1 MKNQEINFGVDRRS
15 ADRVNDDSLLVVA
28 GKSLG
33 GETFS
38 EMTSIYDVSTGGISF
53 YLSTPLGVGD
63 LVDLSIYSEKWT
75 STEAVPR
82 YQIKAR
88 VLRALPNRH
97 GKNQFLI
104 AAEFAGNFVNLSS
117 EEDFESVV
125 RHLQQAVANDE
136 SQRQQYE

>member
-1 MKNQEINFGVDRRS
+1 MKNQNIDPGMDRRS
-15 ADRVNDDSLLVVA
+15 ADRVNDNSLLVVA
-28 GKSLG
+28 GKLQG
-33 GETFS
+33 GEPFS
-38 EMTSIYDVSTGGISF
+38 EMTSINDVSTGGISF
-53 YLSTPLGVGD
+53 YLSTLLDVGD

-88 VLRALPNRH
+88 VLRVSPNRH
-97 GKNQFLI
+97 GKNLFLI
-104 AAEFAGNFVNLSS
+104 AAEFASNFVNLSS

-136 SQRQQYE
+136 HRKQHYE